1 MSFYRFGL
9 AASITLLVAVMSS
22 AAFAGCGGCGGGY
35 TVIYAQPQAYA
46 PLPIEYAQPAPVAP
60 LAYAPPPQLIVPAPI
75 AVDHWDT
82 QGFDFFG
89 GPGYGYGY
97 GGCGCGCGRC
107 AQRGFFANGGY
118 AFGGAPAPLYFVN
131 QGPQYSGPAVMLPYP
146 SYAPSA
152 GIAAPWAY
160 PYVGRYRYGAYPY
173 YAHRVHHYWHRRPLH
188 SRG

>member
-1 MSFYRFGL
+1 MSFFRFNL
-9 AASITLLVAVMSS
+9 AAIITLWVAVMSS

-35 TVIYAQPQAYA
+35 AVVYAQPPVYA
-46 PLPIEYAQPAPVAP
+46 PPIVYAQPVPVMP
-60 LAYAPPPQLIVPAPI
+60 LAYAPPPQPIMPAPI

-89 GPGYGYGY
+89 GY
-97 GGCGCGCGRC
+97 GGCGCGCGC
-107 AQRGFFANGGY
+107 GHRGLFTGGAY

-131 QGPQYSGPAVMLPYP
+131 QGPQYSGPGVMLPYP
-146 SYAPSA
+146 TYAPSA

-160 PYVGRYRYGAYPY
+160 PYVGRYRYRGYPHY
-173 YAHRVHHYWHRRPLH
+173 YAHRVHHYWYRRPLH